1 MSVHNRQRRRPQ
13 RQNRPQHSTEQHLT
27 DPAVAETDTYTETSP
42 DAATSPV
49 LPAASTRTTALL
61 RGQNRPAAAPR
72 SAAPPL
78 DYSREYQHARTDLRW
93 ITLWAVIL
101 FGLMFALR
109 FSGLV

>member
-13 RQNRPQHSTEQHLT
+13 RQNRPQHSTEQPHT
-27 DPAVAETDTYTETSP
+27 DAAVAETDTYTETSP
-42 DAATSPV
+42 AEGESV
-49 LPAASTRTTALL
+49 LPTASTRTTALL
-61 RGQNRPAAAPR
+61 RGKNRPAAPR
-72 SAAPPL
+72 SVAPPL
-78 DYSREYQHARTDLRW
+78 DYTREYQHARTDLRW